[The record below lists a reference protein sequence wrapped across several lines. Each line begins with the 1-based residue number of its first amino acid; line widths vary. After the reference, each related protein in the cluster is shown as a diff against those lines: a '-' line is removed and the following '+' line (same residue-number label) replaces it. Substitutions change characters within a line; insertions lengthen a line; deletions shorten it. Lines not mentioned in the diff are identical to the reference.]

1 MSCLTT
7 LTASSMLEQIQ
18 QDREYNLLSML
29 VCGTDN
35 KQNHILAHTCKE
47 MFTSKLHQEMY
58 EMCIEQFKLHGTK
71 RLNADDLIN
80 DYQAKKYKN
89 AVFEAL
95 IALDYYYIT
104 DKNCDYYIQRLQE
117 TWVNR
122 MAQGCKNLDE
132 YKNIEKLK
140 AKYELRNEVTSIS
153 NNSEQLLA
161 DYYERWENPL
171 RTYYQS
177 IDEKIGSL
185 QSGDL
190 MILAGATGMGKT
202 CMMLNLIKKM
212 AKHNKKILLF
222 SLEMSKAQLQNR
234 IISAETG
241 INISKLRNFTL
252 TDEEQKRYGNYASSD
267 TFRKMPI
274 QICAEYNI
282 NVDRIRSL
290 VMANSSDI
298 VFIDYLG
305 LIKGE
310 NKLGSYEKVSEISRQ
325 LKLLALESK
334 KPFIVL
340 HQLNRCSAER
350 ADKRPKLSDIRDS
363 GKIEQDADF
372 ICFVYR
378 PAYYNPTENNKKLEF
393 IIAKSRHSQSG
404 VMAQLEYDGNR
415 QNITD
420 PKGETKEEIKQCTI
434 NC

>member
-1 MSCLTT
+1 MSYHTT
-7 LTASSMLEQIQ
+7 LTANPVLEQIQ
-18 QDREYNLLSML
+18 YDREHELLCML
-29 VCGTDN
+29 VCGRDN
-35 KQNHILAHTCKE
+35 KQNHILAHTCRE
-47 MFTSKLHQEMY
+47 MFTFELHREIY
-58 EMCIEQFKLHGTK
+58 DMCIEQFKLHGIK

-80 DYQAKKYKN
+80 DYQGKKYKN

-95 IALDYYYIT
+95 MTLDDEFIT
-104 DKNCDYYIQRLQE
+104 DRNCDYYIQRLQE
-117 TWVNR
+117 SWLQR
-122 MAQGCKNLDE
+122 MAVNCKSLDE
-132 YKNIEKLK
+132 YKQLEKLK
-140 AKYELRNEVTSIS
+140 AKYELKNEIS
-153 NNSEQLLA
+153 NISSNSEQLLA
-161 DYYERWENPL
+161 DYYDRWERPIK
-171 RTYYQS
+171 TYYPS

-185 QSGDL
+185 QGGDL

-234 IISAETG
+234 FISAETG
-241 INISKLRNFTL
+241 INVSKMRNFTL
-252 TDEEQKRYGNYASSD
+252 TDDEQKRYGNYAASD
-267 TFRKMPI
+267 SFRNMPI
-274 QICAEYNI
+274 KICTEYNI
-282 NVDRIRSL
+282 SVERISSL
-290 VMANSSDI
+290 VRESDCDI

-340 HQLNRCSAER
+340 HQLNRCSADR
-350 ADKRPKLSDIRDS
+350 QDKRPKLSDIRDS

-378 PAYYNPTENNKKLEF
+378 PAYYNQAENVKNLEF

-404 VMAQLEYDGNR
+404 VMALLEYDGNK
-415 QNITD
+415 QTITD
-420 PKGETKEEIKQCTI
+420 PKGETREEVTQCTMDY
-434 NC
+434 

>member
-1 MSCLTT
+1 MTTTT
-7 LTASSMLEQIQ
+7 LTANPILEQIQ
-18 QDREYNLLSML
+18 YDREHELLCML
-29 VCGTDN
+29 VCGRDN
-35 KQNHILAHTCKE
+35 KQNHILAHTCRE
-47 MFTSKLHQEMY
+47 MFVSELHREMFD
-58 EMCIEQFKLHGTK
+58 MCIEQFKKHCTK

-89 AVFEAL
+89 AVFETLMAL
-95 IALDYYYIT
+95 AYEFIT
-104 DKNCDYYIQRLQE
+104 DRNCDYYIQRLQE
-117 TWVNR
+117 SWLQR
-122 MAQGCKNLDE
+122 MAISCKSLDE
-132 YKNIEKLK
+132 YKQIEKLK
-140 AKYELRNEVTSIS
+140 SKYELKNEVSSIS
-153 NNSEQLLA
+153 SNSDQLLP
-161 DYYERWENPL
+161 DYYDRWEKPIK
-171 RTYYQS
+171 TYYPS

-185 QSGDL
+185 QGGDL

-234 IISAETG
+234 IISAETN
-241 INISKLRNFTL
+241 INVSKIRNFTL
-252 TDEEQKRYGNYASSD
+252 TDDEQKRYGNYATSAD
-267 TFRKMPI
+267 FRKMPI
-274 QICAEYNI
+274 KICTEYNI
-282 NVDRIRSL
+282 SVDRIRTL
-290 VMANSSDI
+290 VMESDCDI

-340 HQLNRCSAER
+340 HQLNRCTSDR
-350 ADKRPKLSDIRDS
+350 ADKLPKLSDIRDS

-372 ICFVYR
+372 ICFVFR
-378 PAYYNPTENNKKLEF
+378 PAYYNPSEPAKRLDF

-420 PKGETKEEIKQCTI
+420 PKGETREEITQCKI
-434 NC
+434 A